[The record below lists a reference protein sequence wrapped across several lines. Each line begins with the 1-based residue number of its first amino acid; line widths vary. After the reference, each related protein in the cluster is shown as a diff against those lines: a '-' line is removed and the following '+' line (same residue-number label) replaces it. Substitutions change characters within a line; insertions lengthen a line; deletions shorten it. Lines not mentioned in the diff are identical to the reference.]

1 MRTSFPKSPPST
13 EQEAIILMV
22 VVGSSRASSGNQGVL
37 SWRGSQY
44 YASCASGQKIL
55 SGGLGPF
62 PDSGLLLHLLMHGHS
77 CYKREGN
84 RKHQPLTSTHISRVL
99 AASWGAGGLSG
110 VPRSP
115 GSSCCDNSGCCR
127 HGIGG
132 EIPKGKDWH
141 CRGWS
146 RHATD
151 FDDWYI
157 TCTGPSN
164 LVKKYFAELPV
175 QNKECTRYITMLKV
189 I

>member
-1 MRTSFPKSPPST
+1 
-13 EQEAIILMV
+13 MV

-37 SWRGSQY
+37 SWRSSQY

-84 RKHQPLTSTHISRVL
+84 RKHQPLTSTHLPRVL
-99 AASWGAGGLSG
+99 AASWGAGGLLG

-115 GSSCCDNSGCCR
+115 GSSWCDNSGCCR

-132 EIPKGKDWH
+132 EITKGKDWH

-157 TCTGPSN
+157 TCTGPSK

>member
-1 MRTSFPKSPPST
+1 MRTFFPKSPPSS
-13 EQEAIILMV
+13 EQEAIIF
-22 VVGSSRASSGNQGVL
+22 VVGGAAELLLGNRREYCPGRGASTI
-37 SWRGSQY
+37 
-44 YASCASGQKIL
+44 ASCASGQKIL

-84 RKHQPLTSTHISRVL
+84 RKHQPLTSTHLSRVL

-115 GSSCCDNSGCCR
+115 GSSCCGHSGCCR
-127 HGIGG
+127 HDIGG
-132 EIPKGKDWH
+132 EIPKRKDWH
-141 CRGWS
+141 CRGWG

-157 TCTGPSN
+157 TCTGPSK

-175 QNKECTRYITMLKV
+175 QNEECTRYITMLKV